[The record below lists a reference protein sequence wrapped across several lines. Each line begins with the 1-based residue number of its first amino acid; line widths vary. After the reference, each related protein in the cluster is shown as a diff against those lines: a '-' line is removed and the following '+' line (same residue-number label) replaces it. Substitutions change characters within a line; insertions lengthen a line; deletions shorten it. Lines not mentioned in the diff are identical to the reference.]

1 MSSFECTRGWL
12 EKTYE
17 PVEAGPVFQREHLT
31 ACCAGSLSR
40 VTPLVLC
47 AVDLG
52 PTSPRVLLHAAG
64 FAAVLGAALKV
75 VHIASETD
83 PETQRRVAAE
93 CLRMAPYQ
101 AMFEESDVLVRVGP
115 VAKPFTRK
123 RCSTTPRSWSS
134 AAAATRAS

>member
-1 MSSFECTRGWL
+1 MIG
-12 EKTYE
+12 
-17 PVEAGPVFQREHLT
+17 VFQTEHFPSR
-31 ACCAGSLSR
+31 CAATLPL
-40 VTPLVLC
+40 VVPLVLC

-52 PTSPRVLLHAAG
+52 PTSTRVLLHAAG

-101 AMFEESDVLVRVGP
+101 AMFEEYCAGESKSEYGVLSGM
-115 VAKPFTRK
+115 F
-123 RCSTTPRSWSS
+123 
-134 AAAATRAS
+134 